1 MVNPAVRVLF
11 LGKRDDLYGARA
23 RTWCEQQGWEVQ
35 YLDGAWGDPLP
46 QAAREWEGDL
56 IISYLSRWVVPASV
70 LGRARVA
77 AINFHPATP
86 EYPGIGCNNFAL
98 YDGAATYGAT
108 CHHMA
113 ATVDTGRIIDVTRFR
128 VAADETV
135 ASLLQRTY
143 AAMWAQFEKVMTGY
157 LHAGVFPVSAEQ
169 WTRPP
174 FTRVQFEALR
184 RIDPGMP
191 ADEVARRV
199 RATDYPPYGP
209 YVELYGFK
217 FKLAKDPV

>member
-1 MVNPAVRVLF
+1 
-11 LGKRDDLYGARA
+11 
-23 RTWCEQQGWEVQ
+23 
-35 YLDGAWGDPLP
+35 
-46 QAAREWEGDL
+46 
-56 IISYLSRWVVPASV
+56 
-70 LGRARVA
+70 
-77 AINFHPATP
+77 
-86 EYPGIGCNNFAL
+86 
-98 YDGAATYGAT
+98 
-108 CHHMA
+108 MA
-113 ATVDTGRIIDVTRFR
+113 ATVDTGRIIDVARFP

-143 AAMWAQFEKVMTGY
+143 AAMSAQFQRVMDGFLRTGE
-157 LHAGVFPVSAEQ
+157 FPVSAQQ
-169 WTRPP
+169 WTRKP

-209 YVELYGFK
+209 YVELHGFK